1 MAPKA
6 IINWAIYDS
15 LPPGEAKYQLAHI
28 NDSKRAAI
36 ATAYIICVPIIF
48 LAVVLR
54 FVSRRIGRTKYGA
67 DDWIMLMGLVTIS
80 PSEISYGYTF
90 SCAER
95 PGDRF
100 WLLQTVFRAY

>member
-15 LPPGEAKYQLAHI
+15 LPPEEAKYQLAHI

-36 ATAYIICVPIIF
+36 ATAYIVCVPIIF

-54 FVSRRIGRTKYGA
+54 FISRRIGRTKYGA
-67 DDWIMLMGLVTIS
+67 DDWIMVMGLVTIS
-80 PSEISYGYTF
+80 SS
-90 SCAER
+90 
-95 PGDRF
+95 
-100 WLLQTVFRAY
+100 